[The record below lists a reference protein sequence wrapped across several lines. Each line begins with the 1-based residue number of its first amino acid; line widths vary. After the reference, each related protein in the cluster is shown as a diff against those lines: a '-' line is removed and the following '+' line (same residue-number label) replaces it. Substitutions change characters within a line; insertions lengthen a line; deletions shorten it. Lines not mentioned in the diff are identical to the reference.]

1 MKIRT
6 ETAANSASVS
16 AFIEKALLGSLAA
29 KNVQSLNTGIVLS
42 IRDESNSIIAGVT
55 ASTAYGWL
63 LIKTL
68 WVHEDKRGSGLG
80 RQLMEAVE
88 SHGRELGCHG
98 AWLDTSDPDARSF
111 YEARGFETFGELSN
125 SSEQFPAEHRR
136 WFMKRAL

>member
-6 ETAANSASVS
+6 ETAADSASAS
-16 AFIEKALLGSLAA
+16 TFIESALLGALAA
-29 KNVQSLNTGIVLS
+29 KNVQSHNTQIVLS
-42 IRDESNSIIAGVT
+42 IRDESDSIVAGVT

-68 WVHEDKRGSGLG
+68 WVQEDKRGGGLG

-88 SHGRELGCHG
+88 NRGRELGCHG

-111 YEARGFETFGELSN
+111 YEARGFETFGQLSN
-125 SSEQFPAEHRR
+125 SSKQFPADHRR